1 MADRLILNVGTS
13 KGATHKIILE
23 GEKRV
28 PLYGLSIGD
37 EFEGSILGLDIDDYK
52 FKITG
57 GSDDSGTPLRQDLK
71 GNGHHR
77 LLLRGGVGYKPT
89 RKGIRKKKRVRGA
102 EIQDDIA
109 QLNIKVTN
117 EGSKPLSEL

>member
-1 MADRLILNVGTS
+1 MADRMILNVGTS

-57 GSDDSGTPLRQDLK
+57 GSDDSAGII
-71 GNGHHR
+71 
-77 LLLRGGVGYKPT
+77 PT
-89 RKGIRKKKRVRGA
+89 C
-102 EIQDDIA
+102 
-109 QLNIKVTN
+109 
-117 EGSKPLSEL
+117 